1 MDIYEYAMQ
10 MELDGRHFYQD
21 LAEKTNNKGIKNILT
36 MMAESEAKH
45 YNVILSMQRNDK
57 SQYSTDT
64 EVLTKVKNIFEQMK
78 EEKGIDV
85 DVSQVELYKKALD
98 VEIKSEKFYL
108 ERADEEKD
116 PHKKEIFLTL
126 AKEEKSHCIL
136 LENIVN
142 FVSQPDTWV
151 ENPEW
156 YHIDGEKY

>member
-1 MDIYEYAMQ
+1 MDIYKYAMQ
-10 MELDGRHFYQD
+10 MELDGRHFYLD

-45 YNVILSMQRNDK
+45 YNIILSMQRNDK
-57 SQYSTDT
+57 TPYSVDT
-64 EVLTKVKNIFEQMK
+64 EVLTEVKNIFERMK
-78 EEKGIDV
+78 EEKKEIDV
-85 DVSQVELYKKALD
+85 DVSQVEFYKKALQ
-98 VEIKSEKFYL
+98 VEIDSEKFYL

-136 LENIVN
+136 LENLVDL
-142 FVSQPDTWV
+142 VSQPDTWV

-156 YHIDGEKY
+156 YHVDED